1 MLDDIEFDDGF
12 AMVTGEASPMPRSRT
27 PKEPD
32 KGRVRRQTVR
42 RRYRNAR
49 RAALGQAPAMTDAP
63 RCRNAGR

>member
-42 RRYRNAR
+42 DVAR
-49 RAALGQAPAMTDAP
+49 AVEKIVQAAAAPSWMVTV
-63 RCRNAGR
+63 